1 MTPSSENLRDWRV
14 SSERMELSVKVGAAA
29 VSAAATRRDKSAVV
43 EPMVDI

>member
-1 MTPSSENLRDWRV
+1 MTPSSENLRNWEV
-14 SSERMELSVKVGAAA
+14 FCERMDLPVRVGAAA